1 MKKNILILF
10 VTCFIS
16 FFSFAQDT
24 TNTASAQQKFSL
36 PSVNIKTLDGVAF
49 NTSQFSNGGK
59 PIILS
64 FWATWCTN
72 CVKELKAIQ
81 EVYSDWQDSTG
92 VKLIAVSIDDAK
104 SVDKVKPFVNGKS
117 WDYEIYLDPNR
128 DFSRAMNVVMPPYTF
143 VIDGNGKVVWQH
155 ISYTD
160 GDEEILY
167 KVVKRVTAGQEITE

>member
-1 MKKNILILF
+1 MKKI
-10 VTCFIS
+10 IS
-16 FFSFAQDT
+16 FLLIACFSITYIIAQDT
-24 TNTASAQQKFSL
+24 NDSTASFKKYKL
-36 PSVNIKTLDGVAF
+36 PSIDIKTIDGVSF
-49 NTSQFSNGGK
+49 NTSQFSNDGK
-59 PIILS
+59 PIIIS

-128 DFSRAMNVVMPPYTF
+128 DFSRAMNVVMPPYTY
-143 VIDGNGKVVWQH
+143 VIDGNGDVVWQH

-160 GDEEILY
+160 GDEDILY
-167 KVVKRVTAGQEITE
+167 KVVKQVAAGQEITK

>member
-1 MKKNILILF
+1 MKKIIS
-10 VTCFIS
+10 S
-16 FFSFAQDT
+16 FFVGCFCIMTVFAQN
-24 TNTASAQQKFSL
+24 TNDSTKAFKKYKL
-36 PSVNIKTLDGVAF
+36 PSIDIKTIDGVAF
-49 NTSQFSNGGK
+49 NTSQFSNNGK
-59 PIILS
+59 PVIIS

-92 VKLIAVSIDDAK
+92 VKLIAISIDDAK

-128 DFSRAMNVVMPPYTF
+128 DFSRAMNVVMPPYTY
-143 VIDGNGKVVWQH
+143 VIDGNGNVVWQH

-160 GDEEILY
+160 GDEEVLY
-167 KVVKRVTAGQEITE
+167 KVVKEVAAGKEITE